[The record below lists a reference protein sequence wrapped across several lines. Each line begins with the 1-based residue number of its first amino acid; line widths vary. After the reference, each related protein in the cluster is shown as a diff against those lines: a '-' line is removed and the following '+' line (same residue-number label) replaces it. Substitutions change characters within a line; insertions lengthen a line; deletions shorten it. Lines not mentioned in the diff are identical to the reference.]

1 MASLNQ
7 IGQPPVGFVGLDII
21 YTTSKFHEI
30 PEVEHTKAVVSL
42 FPKKTSKH
50 EILGISWVFEHVQ
63 APKKQFI

>member
-50 EILGISWVFEHVQ
+50 EILGIS
-63 APKKQFI
+63 